1 MQAGKNTLQIILTS
15 ADGKP
20 VSGLQVNAS
29 FFMPAMPQMGM
40 AAMHAAAAL
49 SDQGGGHFAGNID
62 IPMGGTWQVTVSV
75 TRGGQLVATKKLS
88 VTTSGGM

>member
-1 MQAGKNTLQIILTS
+1 MQAGKNTLQVTLTS
-15 ADGKP
+15 AEVKP

-40 AAMHAAAAL
+40 AAMHADVAPA
-49 SDQGGGHFAGNID
+49 DQGGGHYAGNID
-62 IPMGGTWQVTVSV
+62 IPMGGTWQVTVNV